1 MNSDMNS
8 ELSELIQPSRSA
20 VLVIDIQNDACH
32 PDGLYARSGKNISL
46 RRGAADK
53 TVDFINEVRGYTI
66 PIIFT
71 KAIYSKW
78 TETTATLRRRQGQGP
93 EPFLEGTWG
102 AEFYRVQP
110 KESEL
115 VLVKPRYSA
124 FIGTILDLILRSKGI
139 STLVVMGG
147 GTAVCVEST
156 VRDGFML
163 DYNIILVTD
172 CIGTTGLEEHIPALK
187 RMESLCAAVL
197 AEAKDVSEVMDKAF
211 TH

>member
-1 MNSDMNS
+1 MNS
-8 ELSELIQPSRSA
+8 ELKELIQPSHSA
-20 VLVIDIQNDACH
+20 VLVIDVQNDACH
-32 PDGLYARSGKNISL
+32 PDGLYAKSGKDISL

-53 TVDFINEVRGYTI
+53 TADFINEARRYTV

-78 TETTATLRRRQGQGP
+78 TETAATLRRREGHGP

-102 AEFYRVQP
+102 AELYSVQP

-115 VLVKPRYSA
+115 VVVKPRYSA
-124 FIGTILDLILRSKGI
+124 FIGTTLDLILRSKGI
-139 STLVVMGG
+139 GTLIVTGG
-147 GTAVCVEST
+147 GAAVCVEST

-172 CIGTTGLEEHIPALK
+172 CIGTTIVDEHIPALK
-187 RMESLCAAVL
+187 RMASLCAAVL
-197 AEAKDVSEVMDKAF
+197 ADAKEVLEVLHETFAQ
-211 TH
+211 